1 MNVRE
6 MLNPFE
12 RFLLALQA
20 EMICP
25 EPWGMFHWISLCIV
39 AGVIAVLYTRRE
51 KHSEEQLKLI
61 LGLYAVVALA
71 LELGKQLI
79 WSFNYD
85 VATQLVT
92 WDYQWYA
99 APFQLCT
106 TPMYV
111 CLACLFMKKTPLRD
125 TLLSYV
131 AYITILGSMSMML
144 LPESCFV
151 SDILVNVHT
160 TYLHFGS
167 FVVSVYLL
175 MSGEVSISRKSLQRA
190 IFTFVGFVG
199 VALMLNEAVFQSG
212 ILEGETFN
220 MFYISQYFLSSL
232 PVFSAIQPLVPHT
245 MFVLLYVLALS
256 TGGFIVYNVAF
267 LLECSWKKLHI
278 PGFTM
283 KQMKYFG

>member
-175 MSGEVSISRKSLQRA
+175 MSGEVSISRKSLQHA

-199 VALMLNEAVFQSG
+199 VTLMLNEVVFQSG

-220 MFYISQYFLSSL
+220 MFYISKYFLSSL

-267 LLECSWKKLHI
+267 LLECCWKKLHV

-283 KQMKYFG
+283 KQVKYFG